1 MTIDIIITLSI
12 VLMAVVFFAT
22 EKIRID
28 AVAIIVLTLL
38 TLSGQIDVKE
48 ALSGF
53 SNSATI
59 TIAAMFVLATGL
71 KNSGALDSVGELLSR
86 VKSPWLFLLT
96 LFIITSLI
104 SPFVNNTAVVA
115 VFIPVVIAASH
126 NIGLSPSKS
135 LIPLSYVSQMAGV
148 STLIGTSTNL
158 LVDAIAKQQGLPG
171 FSMFEFTPLGLI
183 FLVIGCAYLLLLNR
197 WLLPDNSN
205 LSDEEVG
212 HGKYVSELKVSAN
225 SSLIAKTANELSLNE
240 TYDVYILSVL
250 RETERLSTPSHQ
262 SLQEND
268 ILLVRGEVDG
278 LMALRE
284 KYMLTHSSVLHHIQQ
299 EKNDELM
306 VAEVMIAPNSHW
318 LHSNTFLLNRLW
330 NRNMVVWGM
339 QRRGKIIRE
348 RLRTLSFQV
357 GDILLM
363 SLPKEDIEQLKS
375 DRNFILLSETS
386 YRTKSNWRAY
396 FSIAVMAAV
405 VITSAIG
412 IAPIVITSLLGA
424 VAMALA
430 GCLGEEDSY
439 NVIDWRVII
448 LLAGLFPLGI
458 AMTNSGA
465 AQFIADH
472 TIAKAAVLGPVM
484 ALAILYL
491 MTMILTEFMSNAGT
505 AVLLTPIAISTAQ
518 SLEVSP
524 TPFVIAVIFAA
535 ATSFVTPV
543 GYQTN
548 AMVYGAGG
556 YKFTDFIK
564 VGLPLN
570 IIFFVLGIVFI
581 PLFWPF

>member
-53 SNSATI
+53 NNSATI

-71 KNSGALDSVGELLSR
+71 KNSGALDNVGELLSR

-104 SPFVNNTAVVA
+104 SPFVNNTAIVA

-126 NIGLSPSKS
+126 NIGLPHSKS

-158 LVDAIAKQQGLPG
+158 LVNAIAKQQGLPG

-183 FLVIGCAYLLLLNR
+183 FLVIGCVYLLLLNR

-205 LSDEEVG
+205 LSNEEVG

-225 SSLIAKTANELSLNE
+225 SPLIGKTANELSLNE

-250 RETERLSTPSHQ
+250 RSTERLSTPSHQ
-262 SLQEND
+262 QLQEND
-268 ILLVRGEVDG
+268 ILLVRGEIDG

-284 KYMLTHSSVLHHIQQ
+284 KYILTHSSVLHHIQQ

-375 DRNFILLSETS
+375 DHNFILLSETS
-386 YRTKSNWRAY
+386 YRTKNSWRAY
-396 FSIAVMAAV
+396 FSIAVMATV

-439 NVIDWRVII
+439 NVVDWRVII

-465 AQFIADH
+465 AQFIAHH

-518 SLEVSP
+518 SLEASP